1 MKPASPLQRYLLG
14 GCLWLIICTM
24 APAAQGACES
34 QFLSTPAMQQAFA
47 QYFAKL
53 KAQKWEGIVAFD
65 RLQNQ
70 KIYMTPRFDKLQ
82 AEAKKRILG
91 LLLLDYGEY
100 VQLLPLLPEGDRR
113 TLQGSMLPYTVYAA
127 DGRVLSA
134 AYNPCNRL
142 TTLTEYE
149 RSRLPFLGI
158 NIQRVQ
164 RFPMGAA
171 LQARTKKLFWS
182 ILGYEQ
188 AGDYWIEW
196 VPEKGFFEIDVP
208 SRNHNQ
214 YLETFWE
221 SMPTAYRYLVVDRGT
236 PTYFYYRGK
245 KSPIQ
250 NTFTDPELEPA
261 S

>member
-1 MKPASPLQRYLLG
+1 MLCGITP
-14 GCLWLIICTM
+14 M
-24 APAAQGACES
+24 AQAACES
-34 QFLSTPAMQQAFA
+34 QFLTTPAMQQAFA

-53 KAQKWEGIVAFD
+53 KAQKWEGIYAFD

-70 KIYMTPRFDKLQ
+70 KLYMTPHFDKLQ
-82 AEAKKRILG
+82 AEAKKRILS

-100 VQLLPLLPEGDRR
+100 VQLLPLLPEGTRR
-113 TLQGSMLPYTVYAA
+113 SLQGSMLPYTVYTA

-164 RFPMGAA
+164 RFPMGPSM
-171 LQARTKKLFWS
+171 QAYAKKQFWNV
-182 ILGYEQ
+182 LGYEQ

-208 SRNHNQ
+208 SRNHSQ

-221 SMPTAYRYLVVDRGT
+221 SMSTAYRYLVVDRGT
-236 PTYFYYRGK
+236 PIYFYYRGK

-250 NTFTDPELEPA
+250 NTFTDPELESA